1 MLILSIVTYKF
12 YKVQFPIL
20 LNIIKMI
27 PNINTQKVL
36 GNFWKSLING
46 DVLSKSMMIK
56 QCGTSAESSEA
67 CIRIGYIVKIGF
79 HISRER
85 IDFPINDVGTI

>member
-36 GNFWKSLING
+36 GNF
-46 DVLSKSMMIK
+46 
-56 QCGTSAESSEA
+56 
-67 CIRIGYIVKIGF
+67 
-79 HISRER
+79 
-85 IDFPINDVGTI
+85 